1 MYHVV
6 TMAHMVI
13 FHLSNSRN
21 YCNKGKPWYF
31 TGLDH
36 SLPTFPA
43 VRFPKNHPRGHPIGR
58 QDGRV
63 WPSAFFA
70 PPGFALPQHGGRQI
84 QLNAQLDP
92 RDGAAVN
99 GLATWRNG
107 EIAGELGIKKAGWM
121 MWLRTGIPNQTVSEV
136 QCSVLDYVMLFLWYY
151 VILVI
156 L

>member
-13 FHLSNSRN
+13 FHLSNSWN
-21 YCNKGKPWYF
+21 YCNVWVF
-31 TGLDH
+31 SLDISLDWIIH
-36 SLPTFPA
+36 SL
-43 VRFPKNHPRGHPIGR
+43 RFQRIVSNHRVIGR

-121 MWLRTGIPNQTVSEV
+121 MWLRTGIPKQTVSEV

>member
-1 MYHVV
+1 MLE

-21 YCNKGKPWYF
+21 YCNKGKALKKI
-31 TGLDH
+31 TGFSH
-36 SLPTFPA
+36 HPT
-43 VRFPKNHPRGHPIGR
+43 GHPIGSSHR
-58 QDGRV
+58 VIPSGQDGRV